1 VGVGFADAQ
10 GVALEG
16 GLMFERPD
24 LLWLLLAAPL
34 IAAPGMMAVRA
45 GRRAAGAAA
54 AALRLG
60 LFATLV
66 VLLAGFKLPIKTPAR
81 RLAVAVAVDSSG
93 SIAPDQL
100 EWMRRQAQALR
111 AAMDPRDRLAVL
123 EFGRGTRLVAPLED
137 PRLARLDLART
148 GIDPGGTD
156 IASALTGALS
166 LLPAE
171 DEKRIVLLTDGNET
185 VGHADAE
192 SPALVEQGARLYAA
206 APPPSSQGRVAV
218 VDFQAPTPVREHA
231 SFALRLDVL
240 SEARTPALARVR
252 LLSNTTELGHRAIV
266 LQPGLN
272 RFALPYRID
281 SHGAYLLSARV
292 DVAPP
297 LVTVNPRAETAVSV
311 IGPPSVLVVSTT
323 PPDSLLS
330 ALRLRQYDVQQAA
343 PHGLPADPAAYL
355 AYQAVILVDV
365 TAAALPPPVQAALA
379 RYVGDYGGGLIAT
392 GGALRDEKFHQG
404 ELEKSLPIT
413 FTPQPPPP
421 SREPIAVYL
430 LIDRSNS
437 MSYNSRYPAVRDGER
452 IRYAKDAAIAL
463 LNQLDDTDYAGVIAF
478 DSEPYVL
485 SHLRP
490 VGEDRAELI
499 RRIERLEPGGGT
511 DFKESL
517 EIGEREI
524 LGSGIPVRQVIL
536 LTDGDT
542 NRQYHDH
549 DQLMVDYSKEHIP
562 VSTIRIGPDLEN
574 LRLLQDFAK
583 VTGGTFYRVEDIR
596 KLPLLLVRLT
606 HQALSDKGRR
616 QTHLEYAGESSILN
630 GISPREI
637 PPIGLFA
644 TTIPKDGAA
653 VPLRIRRGDNASPLL
668 AAWQYGLGRSA
679 IFAADTDSTASLSWV
694 RWNRYAEFWSQ
705 LASWVMRQGDSGPLS
720 LRVRNVRGGVLHLEA
735 EKADNGP
742 VNNLVCRITGP
753 GTAMDVPLS
762 ESGRAV
768 YVGESA
774 PLRRG
779 KYNVALMIKD
789 GDTEQVL
796 VRREVAVP
804 DSDTAD
810 EAELRLRPT
819 NTDLLRRLARAT
831 GGAVD
836 ASSEEILQRRGAL
849 TTVYRDADPYLLPL
863 VIVLILGEVFVRR
876 RFLGD

>member
-1 VGVGFADAQ
+1 
-10 GVALEG
+10 
-16 GLMFERPD
+16 MFERPD

-34 IAAPGMMAVRA
+34 VVAPGLMAVRA
-45 GRRAAGAAA
+45 GRRAAGAGA
-54 AALRLG
+54 AALRLS
-60 LFATLV
+60 LFVILV
-66 VLLAGFKLPIKTPAR
+66 ALLAGLRLPLKTPAQR
-81 RLAVAVAVDSSG
+81 MAVVVAMDASH
-93 SIAPDQL
+93 SIAPDQFQ
-100 EWMRRQAQALR
+100 WMRRQMEALR
-111 AAMDPRDRLAVL
+111 AAMDPRDRMAVL
-123 EFGRGTRLVAPLED
+123 EFGRSTRLLAPLGD
-137 PRLARLDLART
+137 PRLVHVDPSRSGA
-148 GIDPGGTD
+148 DPGGTD
-156 IASALTGALS
+156 VAGGLTTALS
-166 LLPAE
+166 LLPPQ
-171 DEKRIVLLTDGNET
+171 DEKRIVLLSDGNET
-185 VGHADAE
+185 DGNAASE
-192 SPALVEQGARLYAA
+192 LPALVEQGVRLYAA
-206 APPPSSQGRVAV
+206 APPPSSAGRVAI
-218 VDFQAPTPVREHA
+218 VDFQAPTPVRAHA

-240 SEARTPALARVR
+240 SEADRPAVARVR
-252 LLSNTTELGHRAIV
+252 LTSNGQELGHRSVV

-272 RFALPYRID
+272 RFALPYQID
-281 SHGAYLLSARV
+281 RYGAYLLNAQIEVNS
-292 DVAPP
+292 P
-297 LVTVNPRAETAVSV
+297 LVTVNAGAETAVSV
-311 IGPPSVLVVSTT
+311 IGPPRVLVVSTN

-330 ALRLRQYDVQQAA
+330 ALRLRQYEVEETP
-343 PHGLPADPAAYL
+343 PHGLPANPEAYL

-365 TAAALPPPVQAALA
+365 TAAALAHDVQAALA
-379 RYVGDYGGGLIAT
+379 RYVGDYGGGLIVT
-392 GGALRDEKFHQG
+392 GDALRDEKFHQG
-404 ELEKSLPIT
+404 ELEKALPIT

-452 IRYAKDAAIAL
+452 IRYAKEAAGAL

-490 VGEDRAELI
+490 VGEDRAELS

-517 EIGEREI
+517 EIAEREI
-524 LGSGIPVRQVIL
+524 LASGIPVHQVIL

-549 DQLMVDYSKEHIP
+549 DQLMADYDKQHIS

-606 HQALSDKGRR
+606 HQAIADKRH
-616 QTHLEYAGESSILN
+616 QQSHLEYAGESTILS

-644 TTIPKDGAA
+644 TTVPKDGAA
-653 VPLRIRRGDNASPLL
+653 VPLRIRRNDTASPLL

-679 IFAADTDSTASLSWV
+679 VFAADTDSTASLSWV

-705 LASWVMRQGDSGPLS
+705 LASWVMRQGDSGPFS
-720 LRVRNVRGGVLHLEA
+720 LRVHNAAGGVLNLQA

-742 VNNLVCRITGP
+742 VNNLVCRITGA
-753 GTAMDVPLS
+753 GTAMDVPMT

-768 YVGESA
+768 YTAESA

-779 KYNVALMIKD
+779 KYNVTLMVKD
-789 GDTEQVL
+789 GDTERVL

-804 DSDTAD
+804 EAGPAD
-810 EAELRLRPT
+810 QAEFRLRPA
-819 NTDLLRRLARAT
+819 NLDLLRQLARAT
-831 GGAVD
+831 GGAV
-836 ASSEEILQRRGAL
+836 AAPPAQILGHRGEL
-849 TTVYRDADPYLLPL
+849 VTVYRDANPYLLPL
-863 VIVLILGEVFVRR
+863 VIVLILGEVFMRR